1 MSIYYL
7 YCISYD
13 ENKDGKSVKF
23 RLAVLKSAHKARYH
37 LKYIDEFTN
46 SALHLQAHLIQVIPK
61 FYRGANINYAKDL
74 TICSSQNHIAWGRV
88 KQRKSMQMNSL
99 HWVQKYHKSIFH
111 VDHITKHR
119 YSLYLHL

>member
-61 FYRGANINYAKDL
+61 FYRGANINRSEEHTSELQSRETISYAVFCLKKKNYSY
-74 TICSSQNHIAWGRV
+74 TIVPAFCIRE
-88 KQRKSMQMNSL
+88 
-99 HWVQKYHKSIFH
+99 
-111 VDHITKHR
+111 
-119 YSLYLHL
+119 